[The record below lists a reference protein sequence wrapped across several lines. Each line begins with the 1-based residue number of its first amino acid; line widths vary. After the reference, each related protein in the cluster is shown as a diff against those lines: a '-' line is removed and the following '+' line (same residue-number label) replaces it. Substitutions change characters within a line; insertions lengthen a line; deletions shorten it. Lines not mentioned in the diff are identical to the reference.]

1 MLRKTEGKAEAEG
14 APGGARETEAGTFNK
29 EKKTRNDETNN
40 EAAAEV
46 ARQDAMLPHRESYIN
61 EVLTGIYSR

>member
-29 EKKTRNDETNN
+29 EKIR
-40 EAAAEV
+40 
-46 ARQDAMLPHRESYIN
+46 
-61 EVLTGIYSR
+61 